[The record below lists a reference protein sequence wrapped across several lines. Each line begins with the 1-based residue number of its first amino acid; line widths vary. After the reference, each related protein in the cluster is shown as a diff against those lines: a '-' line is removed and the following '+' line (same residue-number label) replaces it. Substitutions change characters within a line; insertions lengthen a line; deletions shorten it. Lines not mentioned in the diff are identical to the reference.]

1 MKAFVLIVARAGDEV
16 NVAEALRNLPSAL
29 EIHKLYGDYDILAKI
44 EVGDLKE
51 LSNITNELLRKEG
64 ILHIETLIV
73 GEG

>member
-1 MKAFVLIVARAGDEV
+1 MKAFMLIVARAGDEE
-16 NVAEALRNLPSAL
+16 NVLETIREIPSSVEAY
-29 EIHKLYGDYDILAKI
+29 KLYGDYDIIAEI
-44 EVGDLKE
+44 EIKNLKE